1 MSTVLTRR
9 AGKFAQLALGLGI
22 FLTLT
27 AFRHTDIEGH
37 TDPAYSGYTF
47 RTVVVQF
54 PNASLKF
61 RNEVIDRLEKEFR
74 KLNIRMVQHDDL
86 FTPTREWTADESR
99 AIYESQGIDAGIV
112 ITIGATGSQTTPGGV
127 LFNSTTIGG
136 TTTTQATQIQYFSDH
151 ASFEIALVDVATQ
164 DTVWIGDLDTRGAGL
179 LFTGTKSTAKGLVK
193 GLVREL
199 QSAGHLPRR

>member
-1 MSTVLTRR
+1 MSTVLTKR
-9 AGKFAQLALGLGI
+9 AGKFTQLALGLVV

-37 TDPAYSGYTF
+37 TDPAYRGYTF

-54 PNASLKF
+54 PNASLEF
-61 RNEVIDRLEKEFR
+61 RNYVIDKLEKEFE

-86 FTPTREWTADESR
+86 FTPTREWTAEESR
-99 AIYESQGIDAGIV
+99 EIYESQDIDAGLV
-112 ITIGATGSQTTPGGV
+112 ITIGSTGSKTTPGGV
-127 LFNSTTIGG
+127 LFNATTIGS
-136 TTTTQATQIQYFSDH
+136 TTTAQATQIQYFSDH

-164 DTVWIGDLDTRGAGL
+164 DTVWIGDLDTRGAGM
-179 LFTGTKSTAKGLVK
+179 LFTGSKSTAKGLVK

-199 QSAGHLPRR
+199 QSAGHLPRQ

>member
-9 AGKFAQLALGLGI
+9 AGKFARFVLGFGV

-37 TDPAYSGYTF
+37 TDPDYAGYTF
-47 RTVVVQF
+47 HTVVVQF
-54 PNASLKF
+54 PNASLEF
-61 RNEVIDRLEKEFR
+61 RNHVVDQLEKEFR
-74 KLNIRMVQHDDL
+74 KLHIRMVQHNDL
-86 FTPTREWTADESR
+86 FAPTREWTAEESR

-112 ITIGATGSQTTPGGV
+112 ITIGSTGSKTTPGGV
-127 LFNSTTIGG
+127 LFNATTIGS
-136 TTTTQATQIQYFSDH
+136 TTTAQATQIQYFSDH

-164 DTVWIGDLDTRGAGL
+164 DTVWIGDLATRGAGL
-179 LFTGTKSTAKGLVK
+179 LFTGSKSTAKGLVK